1 MTLHSYLLFAG
12 ASVVLAIVPGP
23 DMIYMLGRCVAQGRK
38 AGLMAA
44 IGFNLGGYAHL
55 TAAILGLSVVIATSI
70 VAFTAVKWLGAG
82 YLVYLG
88 ITTLRGRN
96 RRINLNTHKAASP
109 AAKTILWQAFLSD
122 VLNPKVALFF
132 ISLLPQ
138 FVDPKGP
145 HPTLQILLLGVTIN
159 VIALA
164 CNVLVVTLSASIT
177 ASLRRNTSVS
187 AWLQKALGAAFL
199 ALGIRLA
206 FEKS

>member
-55 TAAILGLSVVIATSI
+55 TAAILGLSVVIATSV

-109 AAKTILWQAFLSD
+109 AAKTIL
-122 VLNPKVALFF
+122 
-132 ISLLPQ
+132 
-138 FVDPKGP
+138 
-145 HPTLQILLLGVTIN
+145 
-159 VIALA
+159 
-164 CNVLVVTLSASIT
+164 
-177 ASLRRNTSVS
+177 
-187 AWLQKALGAAFL
+187 
-199 ALGIRLA
+199 
-206 FEKS
+206 

>member
-23 DMIYMLGRCVAQGRK
+23 DMVYMLGRCVAQGRK
-38 AGLMAA
+38 AGLMAV

-55 TAAILGLSVVIATSI
+55 TAAILGLSAVIATS
-70 VAFTAVKWLGAG
+70 VAAFTAVKWLGAG
-82 YLVYLG
+82 YLIYLG
-88 ITTLRGRN
+88 ISTLRGNN
-96 RRINLNTHKAASP
+96 RHISLDTRKVASP
-109 AAKTILWQAFLSD
+109 AAKTIVWQAFVSD
-122 VLNPKVALFF
+122 VLNPKVAMFF
-132 ISLLPQ
+132 IALLPQ

-145 HPTLQILLLGVTIN
+145 HPTLQILLLGVTLN

-164 CNVLVVTLSASIT
+164 CNVMVVTLSASVT

-187 AWLQKALGAAFL
+187 AWLQKALGATFF

-206 FEKS
+206 VEKR